1 MKKIICIL
9 GPTASGKSNLAI
21 NLAKK
26 YDLQIISVD
35 SVMIY
40 KDFNIGTSKPSKE
53 ILSDIKHRLIDIKKP
68 SENYSTS
75 EFIKNLYQELDKIY
89 LKNKIPLLVGG
100 SMQYFNAFF
109 QGGLSD
115 IGTIDLTIRKKLEND
130 LENYGLDEMYKKLSK
145 IDNDIIK
152 NIHQNDK
159 YRILKM
165 LEIYFTTGDRP
176 SRIFNESKKKE
187 LDFNFLK
194 IAFLTE
200 NRQVLHNLI
209 SDRMNFMLENNFI
222 EEVSSIRNIYGNVRP
237 LASIGYKQVIEY
249 LDNKSDFDNMKNK
262 ILYATRQ
269 LAKRQLT
276 WIRHMHGLTVHMNN
290 DSVSIDNRVE
300 DYLNK

>member
-21 NLAKK
+21 NLSDK
-26 YDLQIISVD
+26 YNLQIISVD
-35 SVMIY
+35 SVMVY

-53 ILSDIKHRLIDIKKP
+53 ILSNIKHRLIDIKKP
-68 SENYSTS
+68 NENYSTS

-115 IGTIDLTIRKKLEND
+115 TGAIDLTIRKKLESD
-130 LENYGLDEMYKKLSK
+130 LENDGLDEMYKKLSK
-145 IDNDIIK
+145 IDDDVVK

-159 YRILKM
+159 YRILRM
-165 LEIYFTTGDRP
+165 LEIYFTTGDKP
-176 SRIFNESKKKE
+176 SRIFSESKKKN
-187 LDFNFLK
+187 LNFNFLK
-194 IAFLTE
+194 IALLTK
-200 NRQVLHNLI
+200 NRQILHNLI
-209 SDRMNFMLENNFI
+209 SDRMNFMFENNFI
-222 EEVSSIRNIYGNVRP
+222 EEVSNIRNIYGTVRP
-237 LASIGYKQVIEY
+237 LSSVGYKQVVEY
-249 LDNKSDFDNMKNK
+249 LDNKSDYDSMKEK
-262 ILYATRQ
+262 MLYATRQ

-290 DSVSIDNRVE
+290 DSVNIDNRVE

>member
-21 NLAKK
+21 NLSDK
-26 YDLQIISVD
+26 YNLQIISVD
-35 SVMIY
+35 SVMVY

-53 ILSDIKHRLIDIKKP
+53 ILSNIKHRLIDIKKP
-68 SENYSTS
+68 NENYSTS

-115 IGTIDLTIRKKLEND
+115 TGAIDLTIRKKLESD
-130 LENYGLDEMYKKLSK
+130 LENDGLDEMYKKLSK
-145 IDNDIIK
+145 IDNDVVK

-159 YRILKM
+159 YRILRM
-165 LEIYFTTGDRP
+165 LEIYFTTGDKP
-176 SRIFNESKKKE
+176 SRIFSESKKKN
-187 LDFNFLK
+187 LNFNFLK
-194 IAFLTE
+194 IALLTK
-200 NRQVLHNLI
+200 NRQILHNLI
-209 SDRMNFMLENNFI
+209 IDRMNFMFENNFI
-222 EEVSSIRNIYGNVRP
+222 EEVSNIRNTYGTVRP
-237 LASIGYKQVIEY
+237 LSSVGYKQVVEY
-249 LDNKSDFDNMKNK
+249 LDNKSDYDNMKEK

-290 DSVSIDNRVE
+290 DSVNIDNRVE